1 MENYKEMYE
10 QLLAEFQQYKK
21 ESIKW
26 SVQDFIEYNDSAYTI
41 DKEAA
46 QEALEDMIKHHD
58 ASYGI
63 TWNDVA
69 YYIEEYG
76 TEKK

>member
-1 MENYKEMYE
+1 
-10 QLLAEFQQYKK
+10 
-21 ESIKW
+21 
-26 SVQDFIEYNDSAYTI
+26 
-41 DKEAA
+41 
-46 QEALEDMIKHHD
+46 LEDMIKLHD

-63 TWNDVA
+63 SWNDVA